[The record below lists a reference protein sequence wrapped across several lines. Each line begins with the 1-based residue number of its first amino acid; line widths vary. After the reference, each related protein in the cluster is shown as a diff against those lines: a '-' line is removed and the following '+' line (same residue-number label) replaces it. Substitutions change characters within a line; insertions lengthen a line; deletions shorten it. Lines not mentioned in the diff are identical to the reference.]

1 MKNSRFAS
9 ILNDLPTTEF
19 DVVLLGV
26 NLPGV
31 LLAWQLASAGKKVAL
46 FCADDFARQDDF
58 RFTRIFPGNINSL
71 AKARPQLEMAAKTQ
85 HRAPHLFLQQ
95 RMIWLRGNPLA
106 NKLITQAY
114 NQLSVRS
121 HSERAGSLKLSDYP
135 DYEFFIKN
143 GYSHGI
149 LCREYRYNH
158 SRLVMEWLKAAS
170 HAGAFVGNFVEVIRY
185 EGTAL
190 HLKDNISGESN
201 VIHAEKIIRLTS
213 NRRLYIFT
221 ANLPNPGWDNPVR
234 ISGEKAD
241 YILSQEGKIVR
252 VTSYS
257 DIASNTSEL
266 IHEEFRQLFSL
277 QEEDILPADNH
288 EPDFAHSVESDL
300 TLSDLPVEIMEEEL
314 CRLFPEYMEWKLPD
328 SWFRGEDDRH
338 ISQVFEMAQ
347 RKFYEAKQTGIDETW
362 FMELFYRYGN
372 AIDELTEMAYGGMSE
387 TRDPILLWEKSI
399 LKFEKEQEWRMQ

>member
-1 MKNSRFAS
+1 MKNIRSAS

-31 LLAWQLASAGKKVAL
+31 LLAWHLASAGKKVAL
-46 FCADDFARQDDF
+46 FCADDFARRDDF
-58 RFTRIFPGNINSL
+58 RFTQIFPGNIKSV
-71 AKARPQLEMAAKTQ
+71 AKARPQLEMAAKMRR
-85 HRAPHLFLQQ
+85 HAPYLFLQQ

-106 NKLITQAY
+106 NKLVTQAY

-121 HSERAGSLKLSDYP
+121 HSERAGTLNLTDYP
-135 DYEFFIKN
+135 DYELFAKN

-170 HAGAFVGNFVEVIRY
+170 RAGAFVGNFVEANRH
-185 EGTAL
+185 EGKAL
-190 HLKDNISGESN
+190 QLDDKISGESKM
-201 VIHAEKIIRLTS
+201 IDAEKVIQLISNPRL
-213 NRRLYIFT
+213 FT
-221 ANLPNPGWDNPVR
+221 FTVNLPNDEWNNPVR

-241 YILSQEGKIVR
+241 YILSPEGEVVR
-252 VTSYS
+252 VTAYCN
-257 DIASNTSEL
+257 IAPDAKGL
-266 IHEEFRQLFSL
+266 IHKEFCQLFSL
-277 QEEDILPADNH
+277 QEEDISPAENR
-288 EPDFAHSVESDL
+288 EKNFAHPVESDL

-314 CRLFPEYMEWKLPD
+314 SRLFPEYMEWKLPD
-328 SWFRGEDDRH
+328 NWFRGEDDRH

-399 LKFEKEQEWRMQ
+399 LKFEREQEWRMQ